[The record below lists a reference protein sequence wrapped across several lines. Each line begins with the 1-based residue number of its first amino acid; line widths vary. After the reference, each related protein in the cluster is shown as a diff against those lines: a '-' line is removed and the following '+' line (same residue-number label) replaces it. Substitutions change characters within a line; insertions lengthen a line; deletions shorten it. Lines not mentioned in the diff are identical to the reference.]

1 MSRKRYTAE
10 QIIAMLREVEERT
23 RYLGYDVNQF
33 KILSTAVSGF
43 FASLAGILLLLKNA
57 IIGTEQLFMIFSG
70 EMIGVP
76 VTRDQKID

>member
-23 RYLGYDVNQF
+23 RYLRYDVNQF

-43 FASLAGILLLLKNA
+43 LRHW
-57 IIGTEQLFMIFSG
+57 
-70 EMIGVP
+70 P
-76 VTRDQKID
+76 VSSCCSKTPSSAPSNCS